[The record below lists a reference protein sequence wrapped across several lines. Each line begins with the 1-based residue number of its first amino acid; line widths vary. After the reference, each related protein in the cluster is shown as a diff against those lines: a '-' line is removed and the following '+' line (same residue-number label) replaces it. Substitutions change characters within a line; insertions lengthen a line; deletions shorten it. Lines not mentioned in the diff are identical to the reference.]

1 MPFGPYRGK
10 ELASLPTDYLA
21 WALRAVPEE
30 GLRHALRAEYKAR
43 IRRARQHR
51 NGHEPSGGASTAPGL
66 SRELV
71 ERGRRE
77 LARKY
82 HPDVGGNN
90 GELMKGVNLL
100 ADWLPKGGSD
110 RGRR

>member
-10 ELASLPTDYLA
+10 ELASLPNDYLA
-21 WALRAVPEE
+21 WALRAVREE
-30 GLRHALRAEYKAR
+30 GLRHALLAEYNAR
-43 IRRARQHR
+43 IRSASAG

-82 HPDVGGNN
+82 HPDIGGNN
-90 GELMKGVNLL
+90 GEPMKGVNLL
-100 ADWLPKGGSD
+100 ADWLLKGGSD
-110 RGRR
+110 RGQR